1 MSIKL
6 LGPIMLAILLIPQQS
21 VQAYEDEDE
30 YRSYVEER
38 SYDESGGRF
47 RAGAMADCLT
57 PESEAIRDNA
67 FGGYYDE
74 EGESAEENGMEE
86 FISPDSED
94 IEDLREEWQ

>member
-38 SYDESGGRF
+38 SYDENGGRF
-47 RAGAMADCLT
+47 RAAPWPIT
-57 PESEAIRDNA
+57 
-67 FGGYYDE
+67 
-74 EGESAEENGMEE
+74 
-86 FISPDSED
+86 
-94 IEDLREEWQ
+94 